1 MTNVVQVGYGYWG
14 TNVAKN
20 IMASKNVNLHAI
32 CDVSESSLDKA
43 KALYSNNVDYSA
55 DYRPF
60 LSNPEIDAFV
70 VVIQTEPSF
79 QVALDVLEAGKHL
92 FIEKPMTTNAERA
105 QKICKL
111 ADKKG
116 LVVHCDHIM
125 IYHPIIR
132 EIKRMYDSGEL
143 GDLVYFDINRTN
155 LGPIRMD
162 VNSMLDLAVHD
173 LAIIDW
179 ISDGKEPYH
188 IEAIGEK
195 RYGNQETLT
204 YLTMKYPGFLAHIK
218 SSWISPLKER
228 RIVICGT
235 KKMIIFDDM
244 RQVDKLSVYD
254 QGIIE
259 RDKNDEYGNYEFKV
273 RTGNIVIPFIN
284 HEDALRNSIEHFVS
298 CINQGGRSLSGPEQ
312 ALRVIKILD
321 QAISK
326 L

>member
-1 MTNVVQVGYGYWG
+1 MINVVQVGYGYWG
-14 TNVAKN
+14 PNVAKN

-32 CDVSESSLDKA
+32 CDIYESCLDKA
-43 KALYSNNVDYSA
+43 KVLYSNNVNYSA
-55 DYRPF
+55 DYRTF
-60 LSNPEIDAFV
+60 LSNPEIDAFA
-70 VVIQTEPSF
+70 VVIQTEPSY
-79 QVALDVLEAGKHL
+79 QVALDVLNAGKHL
-92 FIEKPMTTNAERA
+92 FIEKPMASNSERA
-105 QKICKL
+105 QQICEL

-132 EIKRMYDSGEL
+132 EIKRMYDNGEL

-179 ISDGKEPYH
+179 ISDGKQPYH

-235 KKMIIFDDM
+235 KKMVIFDDM
-244 RQVDKLSVYD
+244 RSVDKLTVYD

-298 CINQGGRSLSGPEQ
+298 CIKQKGRSLSGPEQ

-321 QAISK
+321 QAMSK